1 MRRRLLRLAVVTVV
15 LPLAV
20 KAAESTADR
29 LEAVNGPSAGT
40 RLLRHGSRLG
50 RRFGGRGGR

>member
-1 MRRRLLRLAVVTVV
+1 MRRRLLRLALVTVA

-29 LEAVNGPSAGT
+29 LESVNGPSAGT

-50 RRFGGRGGR
+50 RQLGGRLGR

>member
-15 LPLAV
+15 VPLAV

-29 LEAVNGPSAGT
+29 LEATRGPSAGS

-50 RRFGGRGGR
+50 RRFAGRQGG